1 MSEEENNPWGEKFS
15 SPELASFNQSTDNKN
30 SPRRKLRRAQEEAEK
45 LPESLSLE
53 EMIGILKAAMQDVHR
68 RRFDFDDAPP
78 MASLALLARENLIG
92 HLHNFSLGSKRS
104 KFEAKISES
113 EVALRY
119 RSQKK
124 EKDSPVKMTD
134 AAIKEMI
141 PSDPNYKTAEFQA
154 LESEAEYEKAKNLLN
169 FLADTH
175 VFFRN
180 LKAL

>member
-1 MSEEENNPWGEKFS
+1 MPDDHNDSWEPQFS
-15 SPELASFNQSTDNKN
+15 SPELANLQQNTETK
-30 SPRRKLRRAQEEAEK
+30 SPRQQKRQEREELDN
-45 LPESLSLE
+45 LPEILSLE
-53 EMIGILKAAMQDVHR
+53 QMIILLKKEMQKVHR
-68 RRFDFDDAPP
+68 HQFDFDDAPR
-78 MASLALLARENLIG
+78 MAALALLARENLIN
-92 HLHNFSLGSKRS
+92 HLHDFSLSSKRS

-113 EVALRY
+113 EVAIRY

-124 EKDSPVKMTD
+124 EKDGPIKLTD

-141 PSDPNYKTAEFQA
+141 PSDPAYKSAEFQA
-154 LESEAEYEKAKNLLN
+154 LEFEAEYEKAKNLLN

>member
-1 MSEEENNPWGEKFS
+1 MSEENGWGEKFS
-15 SPELASFNQSTDNKN
+15 SEELASLNQSTENKS
-30 SPRRKLRRAQEEAEK
+30 SPRKKLRRAQEEAEK

-53 EMIGILKAAMQDVHR
+53 EMIEILKTAMQDVHR

-78 MASLALLARENLIG
+78 MAALALLARENLID
-92 HLHNFSLGSKRS
+92 HLHNFSLNSKRS

-124 EKDSPVKMTD
+124 EKDSTIKLTD

-154 LESEAEYEKAKNLLN
+154 LNSEAEYEKARNLLN

-180 LKAL
+180 LKVL